1 MLIEFKQEFLSQV
14 EEECQELIRLHW
26 EEIALNKGKI
36 KLNPDWESY
45 YEAEKQ
51 NKFKV
56 FTARS
61 SGTLIG
67 YFAVFIGS
75 NPHYKDH
82 LFAANDVI
90 YLHKD
95 FRKGMTGV
103 KLIKFAEACL
113 KQDGVSV
120 LSINTKTHQPF
131 DLILSR
137 LGFNLIERVYSK
149 YLGE

>member
-1 MLIEFKQEFLSQV
+1 VLIEFKQEFLSQV

-61 SGTLIG
+61 SGTLVG

>member
-61 SGTLIG
+61 SGTLVG

>member
-1 MLIEFKQEFLSQV
+1 VLIEFKQEFLSQV

>member
-1 MLIEFKQEFLSQV
+1 VLIEFKQEFLSQV

-26 EEIALNKGKI
+26 EEIALNKAKI
-36 KLNPDWESY
+36 RLNPDWESY

-51 NKFKV
+51 GKFKV
-56 FTARS
+56 FTARL
-61 SGTLIG
+61 SGTLVG

-131 DLILSR
+131 DPILSR